1 MALYV
6 IIIMVIGVKV
16 LTLKQPWATLVA
28 EGIKKY
34 EFRTWKTNYRGKV
47 LIHAGAGIDKKELA
61 RFKDLNL
68 EYPSKKI
75 IAEVEIKDCLELDDK
90 LNDEIIQE
98 NNIAYGSKK
107 RTGYA
112 WKLGNVKKIDVD
124 KEINGKLGLWN
135 IDLEH
140 LD

>member
-1 MALYV
+1 MR
-6 IIIMVIGVKV
+6 V

-28 EGIKKY
+28 EGIKKI

-47 LIHAGAGIDKKELA
+47 LIHAGAGVDKKDMEK
-61 RFKDLNL
+61 FKNLNL
-68 EYPSKKI
+68 EFPSKRI
-75 IAEVEIKDCLELDDK
+75 IAEVEIVDCLEL
-90 LNDEIIQE
+90 NDELNQKIIE
-98 NNIAYGSKK
+98 EKNIAYGSKY

-112 WKLGNVKKIDVD
+112 WKLKNVKKININ

-135 IDLEH
+135 IDLEE